1 MATKL
6 TANLGGITLCAE
18 LHEPKTS
25 THKPLLFCLPGGG
38 LTRDYFDLAPEY
50 SFVTRMTDAGY
61 SVITMDHPG
70 IATNALPSGHPYF
83 TPRDAARY
91 LHQAFTPRDAARYLH
106 QALSQWCNGS
116 PVIGIGHSMGGMMI
130 MLMQGAHGSFSGLG
144 LFGSSAGGLDWGL
157 SEDEKHYI
165 NQEANFKRDLE
176 KLALAKFG
184 GPYSRASGGPSGE
197 SITFGGETAELTK
210 RLREISCEM
219 NSASAMMSMMRGSF
233 KTEVEAI
240 DVPIFFAFGDHDIG
254 IPPEDVPKDF
264 ANSKS
269 TEVIIL
275 ENTGHNHFAFSSIQ
289 ILCQRLSNW
298 LATIP

>member
-6 TANLGGITLCAE
+6 KADVDGIALCAE

-25 THKPLLFCLPGGG
+25 TDKPLLFCLPGGG
-38 LTRDYFDLAPEY
+38 LTQDYFDLATEY
-50 SFVTRMTDAGY
+50 SFVRRMTDAGY

-70 IATNALPSGHPYF
+70 IAANALPSGHPYF
-83 TPRDAARY
+83 TPRDAATY
-91 LHQAFTPRDAARYLH
+91 LN
-106 QALSQWCNGS
+106 QALSQWCNDT
-116 PVIGIGHSMGGMMI
+116 PAIGIGHSMGGMMI
-130 MLMQGAHGSFSGLG
+130 MLMQGAHSPFSGLG

-157 SEDEKHYI
+157 SEDEKQYI
-165 NQEANFKRDLE
+165 NQEGNFKRDLE

-240 DVPIFFAFGDHDIG
+240 TVPLLFAFGDHDIG
-254 IPPEDVPKDF
+254 IPPKDVPKDF
-264 ANSKS
+264 INAKLV
-269 TEVIIL
+269 EVNIL
-275 ENTGHNHFAFSSIQ
+275 KDTGHNHFAFKSINTLCDKFDYWVSS
-289 ILCQRLSNW
+289 LDSASRKR
-298 LATIP
+298 

>member
-6 TANLGGITLCAE
+6 TANIDGITLCAE
-18 LHEPKTS
+18 RHEPKTS
-25 THKPLLFCLPGGG
+25 TDKPLLFCLSGGG
-38 LTRDYFDLAPEY
+38 LTRDYFDLAPYY
-50 SFVTRMTDAGY
+50 SFATRMTERGY

-70 IATNALPSGHPYF
+70 IASNALPTSHPYF
-83 TPRDAARY
+83 TPRDAATY
-91 LHQAFTPRDAARYLH
+91 LN
-106 QALSQWCNGS
+106 QALNQWIGNA

-157 SEDEKHYI
+157 SEHEKQYI
-165 NQEANFKRDLE
+165 NQEANFKSDLE

-197 SITFGGETAELTK
+197 SITFGGETTELTK

-240 DVPIFFAFGDHDIG
+240 TVPLLFAFGDHDIG
-254 IPPEDVPKDF
+254 IPPKDVPKDF
-264 ANSKS
+264 INAKS
-269 TEVIIL
+269 AEVIIL
-275 ENTGHNHFAFSSIQ
+275 ENTGHNHFAFKSIET
-289 ILCQRLSNW
+289 LCKKLDHWASN
-298 LATIP
+298 LD

>member
-6 TANLGGITLCAE
+6 TANVDGITLCAE
-18 LHEPKTS
+18 LHEPS
-25 THKPLLFCLPGGG
+25 TPIEKPLLFCLPGGG
-38 LTRDYFDLAPEY
+38 LTRDYFDLAPHY
-50 SFVTRMTDAGY
+50 SFVTRMTDAGH

-70 IATNALPSGHPYF
+70 IATNAFPSDHPYF

-91 LHQAFTPRDAARYLH
+91 LHL
-106 QALSQWCNGS
+106 ALKQWNISS
-116 PVIGIGHSMGGMMI
+116 PIIGIGHSMGGMMI

-197 SITFGGETAELTK
+197 SITFGGETADLTK

-240 DVPIFFAFGDHDIG
+240 TVPLLFAFGDHDIG
-254 IPPEDVPKDF
+254 IPPKDVPKDF
-264 ANSKS
+264 VNSKS
-269 TEVIIL
+269 AEVIIL
-275 ENTGHNHFAFSSIQ
+275 ENTGHNHFAFKSIET
-289 ILCQRLSNW
+289 LCEKFDYWASN
-298 LATIP
+298 LD